1 MCKHY
6 QGYCLKMNISN
17 FFKNGQLRKIFTVNN
32 IFNLILILFTFFL
45 DRYSK
50 IKIINSQINSDNLF
64 INNYL
69 NFDLVWNT
77 GIGFGL
83 FNLEA
88 NLFYHIVSLLIFFV
102 ILILFYF
109 AFKGN
114 VYEKFLYSLIIGGA
128 LGNLYDRITY
138 YAVPDFIDLHIDNYH
153 WFTFNIADIFISV
166 GVILL
171 LFKEISYKKIDNEKI
186 Y

>member
-1 MCKHY
+1 M
-6 QGYCLKMNISN
+6 L
-17 FFKNGQLRKIFTVNN
+17 
-32 IFNLILILFTFFL
+32 
-45 DRYSK
+45 
-50 IKIINSQINSDNLF
+50 
-64 INNYL
+64 
-69 NFDLVWNT
+69 
-77 GIGFGL
+77 
-83 FNLEA
+83 
-88 NLFYHIVSLLIFFV
+88 
-102 ILILFYF
+102 
-109 AFKGN
+109 GN

-171 LFKEISYKKIDNEKI
+171 LFKEISYKKKDNEKI